1 MSGTLLIIKTA
12 QRRYA
17 VQRDD
22 LLEIKLV
29 ADRANLQIGGQF
41 DRPCVGVELG
51 PLLDPADRSTLKRQR
66 ALVIPMRRRYVALLV
81 DYIEALLERA
91 SSAPL
96 PALLR
101 EKLRQPWAVGA
112 LLVDDELIVESDL
125 RAVARSA
132 LVARPGEHQ
141 S

>member
-1 MSGTLLIIKTA
+1 MSGTLLIVKTA

-51 PLLDPADRSTLKRQR
+51 PLLDPDDHSALMRQR
-66 ALVIPMRRRYVALLV
+66 ALVVPMRRRYVALLV
-81 DYIEALLERA
+81 DYVEGFLEHVRC
-91 SSAPL
+91 APL
-96 PALLR
+96 PALLTAR
-101 EKLRQPWAVGA
+101 LTRPWAIGA
-112 LLVDDELIVESDL
+112 LALEDDLIVQLDL
-125 RAVARSA
+125 RAITRDVLLQRSA
-132 LVARPGEHQ
+132 G
-141 S
+141 